1 MPDWERLVAE
11 RLARSGL
18 PADVRRDVAAE
29 ITTHLEQHYADLMR
43 AGRSDAEERTLAL
56 VSDWAAFCRHIQR
69 SKEAPMG
76 FVRRVGIP
84 GAAAVIAAL
93 AALKLSVYLLVVP
106 RACGPQAVRGVTSVI
121 SGELVGDATCLT
133 VSAGGPAHL
142 LWLAMLIPAGALA
155 AGLARRMGARPI
167 HRLLAAVSPA
177 IYLAAETVVYS
188 VRDGWYAPIPIYY
201 IGTFV
206 IAPTIACALGAIAFV
221 GGSPRSHSPSRGGA
235 ATNGPDGLASPDRSV
250 SRFAI
255 ADAIR

>member
-1 MPDWERLVAE
+1 
-11 RLARSGL
+11 
-18 PADVRRDVAAE
+18 
-29 ITTHLEQHYADLMR
+29 MR

-106 RACGPQAVRGVTSVI
+106 RACEPRVVSGVV
-121 SGELVGDATCLT
+121 SGDFVLDATCLT

-155 AGLARRMGARPI
+155 AGLARRMGARPV

-206 IAPTIACALGAIAFV
+206 IAPAIACALGAIAFV
-221 GGSPRSHSPSRGGA
+221 GGSPRSQSPSRGGA
-235 ATNGPDGLASPDRSV
+235 ATAGPDGPPPPDRSV